1 MSPAKTIIAIDENR
15 LTRRVASGLVFVL
28 LGAALLVLL
37 SAPGIAA
44 TTGGVGSVGKKP
56 LTPGDIERARGY
68 FTDTE
73 LTTHDGRKV
82 RFYSDMLDNRTV
94 VINVIYTNCKGAC
107 PMMTQMLSLVSKEVG
122 DRFGDDIHFV
132 SISNDPERDTPEVLT
147 EFAQKQGV
155 NLDGWSFLTGRKADV
170 DQVIRKI
177 GLYVEN
183 FEQHKSMLLIGN
195 TRTGRW
201 QKIPPNLP
209 PQAIVTKL
217 KEVAD
222 GV

>member
-1 MSPAKTIIAIDENR
+1 MPPEKTMNATIENR
-15 LTRRVASGLVFVL
+15 LTRRVASSL
-28 LGAALLVLL
+28 LLALAGAALLALL
-37 SAPGIAA
+37 SGPGIAA
-44 TTGGVGSVGKKP
+44 TAGSVGSVGKKP

-94 VINVIYTNCKGAC
+94 VINVIYTSCKGAC
-107 PMMTQMLSLVSKEVG
+107 PMITQMLSFVSKEVG

-132 SISNDPERDTPEVLT
+132 SISNDPERDTPEVLS
-147 EFAQKQGV
+147 EFAQQQGV
-155 NLDGWSFLTGRKADV
+155 NLDGWSFLTGPKTDV
-170 DQVIRKI
+170 DQVIKKI

-183 FEQHKSMLLIGN
+183 FEAHKSMLLIGN
-195 TRTGRW
+195 TRTGHW

-209 PQAIVTKL
+209 PQAIATKL